1 MLYQAFLSAERKAAL
16 ESCKTLIFSLKGV
29 YDSGNTDERQGVMG
43 NTAVAGTPGD
53 ASKFHLLGLDEE
65 DKENVCA

>member
-1 MLYQAFLSAERKAAL
+1 M
-16 ESCKTLIFSLKGV
+16 